1 MFKYIGIRGH
11 RGAGKNTIGFLLGA
25 AIEYYVKNHSWDGFY
40 PVYKN
45 AVDTIIEQGNNGQIP
60 DNDYTH
66 VYLESFADTA
76 KITLSQIIGIP
87 SEWMYDDWNRDAT
100 IIKLDDFTYWKASD
114 KLSLAAK
121 KERLG
126 DQLFTAAH
134 LYNFVTSTD
143 PVQAASHVYITLRE
157 LIIYYSKYVMQTYFG
172 PNIWV
177 KSLQNNEWDN
187 ERFFASKKTIYKIYV
202 DCKFPS
208 EISYIY
214 KNNGKIIKVSRT
226 NNVKNS
232 TDISGQL
239 DSDNRY
245 DFELSLDG
253 NLLNEDTIEMI
264 KSITAKIVSND

>member
-25 AIEYYVKNHSWDGFY
+25 AIEYYVKNHSWEGFY

-45 AVDTIIEQGNNGQIP
+45 AVDTIIEQGSNGQIP

-126 DQLFTAAH
+126 NQLFTAAS
-134 LYNFVTSTD
+134 LYNFVTSTN
-143 PVQAASHVYITLRE
+143 PVQTASQVYITLRE

-226 NNVKNS
+226 NNVKNT